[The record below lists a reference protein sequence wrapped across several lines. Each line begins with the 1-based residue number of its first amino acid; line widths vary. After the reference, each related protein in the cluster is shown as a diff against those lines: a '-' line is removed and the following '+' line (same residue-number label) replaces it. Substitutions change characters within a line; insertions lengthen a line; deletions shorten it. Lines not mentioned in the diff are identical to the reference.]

1 MTSKLR
7 PAWFGKGTHAAAA
20 VALALI
26 AAAPAAPLAVGFGNR
41 QWTTIG
47 SAGVAMG
54 GGVTNAGTA
63 AVLDS
68 NAATVRYN
76 IVATEG
82 LFATDPDAPFLAT
95 STSMAARFLD
105 PGNTSRVVVRLRRTH
120 LLTSATS
127 TLLTIDSNNFAAS
140 NLYQNQ
146 TVGCGQGF
154 DFSTY
159 AYFVEVVLSRT
170 VDNTSAGIASIQ
182 IGRADACLAPLTD

>member
-1 MTSKLR
+1 V
-7 PAWFGKGTHAAAA
+7 GAA
-20 VALALI
+20 VALVLI
-26 AAAPAAPLAVGFGNR
+26 AAAPAAPLAVGFGNQ

-47 SAGVAMG
+47 SAGVAMA
-54 GGVTNAGTA
+54 GGVTHAGTA

-68 NAATVRYN
+68 NSATVRYN
-76 IVATEG
+76 ITATEG

-105 PGNTSRVVVRLRRTH
+105 PGNTSRVIIRLRRTH
-120 LLTSATS
+120 LITSAT
-127 TLLTIDSNNFAAS
+127 TTMLTIDSNNFAPS
-140 NLYQNQ
+140 NVYQNR

-170 VDNTSAGIASIQ
+170 VNNTSAGIASIQ
-182 IGRADACLAPLTD
+182 IGKTNQCLAPLAN

>member
-1 MTSKLR
+1 MTSTLR
-7 PAWFGKGTHAAAA
+7 SACFGKPARAAAA
-20 VALALI
+20 LALALV
-26 AAAPAAPLAVGFGNR
+26 AAVPAAPLAVGFGNQ

-47 SAGVAMG
+47 SAGAAMA
-54 GGVTNAGTA
+54 GGVTHAGTA
-63 AVLDS
+63 AVLDANS
-68 NAATVRYN
+68 ATVRYN

-105 PGNTSRVVVRLRRTH
+105 PGNTSRVIVRLRRTH

-127 TLLTIDSNNFAAS
+127 TLLTIDSNNFGAS

-154 DFSTY
+154 DFATY

-170 VDNTSAGIASIQ
+170 VNNATAGIASIQ
-182 IGRADACLAPLTD
+182 IGKADQCLAP